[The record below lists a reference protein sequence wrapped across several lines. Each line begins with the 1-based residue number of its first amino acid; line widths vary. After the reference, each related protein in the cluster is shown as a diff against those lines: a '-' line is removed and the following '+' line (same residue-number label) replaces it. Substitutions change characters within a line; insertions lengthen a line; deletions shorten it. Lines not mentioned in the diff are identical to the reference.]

1 MSAREQEVKKLA
13 NKVDLDII
21 TSYVLRTGVIAC
33 IALIVTGVVLLFVRN
48 GGMGHSLAYLAHFTQ
63 TLGSDQIPF
72 SQLPQGIASL
82 DGVYYIV
89 LGLWVLIFA
98 PISVVFIAILDFIK
112 EKNRLYVVMSLIV
125 LFNLF
130 VAMLVIPR
138 FL

>member
-1 MSAREQEVKKLA
+1 MQS
-13 NKVDLDII
+13 KVDLDII
-21 TSYVLRTGVIAC
+21 TSYVLRTGVIASL
-33 IALIVTGVVLLFVRN
+33 ALIVTGVVLLFVRN
-48 GGMGHSLAYLAHFTQ
+48 GGMGYSLSYLGHFTK
-63 TLGSDQIPF
+63 TLSSDQIPL
-72 SQLPQGIASL
+72 SQLPQGIISL
-82 DGVYYIV
+82 DGVYYV
-89 LGLWVLIFA
+89 TLGLWILIFT

>member
-1 MSAREQEVKKLA
+1 MQ

-21 TSYVLRTGVIAC
+21 TSYVLRTGVVAS
-33 IALIVTGVVLLFVRN
+33 LILIISGVVLLFVRN
-48 GGMGHSLAYLAHFTQ
+48 GGMGYSLSYLGHFTQ

-72 SQLPQGIASL
+72 SQLPQGIASF
-82 DGVYYIV
+82 DGVYYIT
-89 LGLWVLIFA
+89 LGLWVLIFT

-112 EKNRLYVVMSLIV
+112 EKNRLYVIMSLIV